1 MDETPSG
8 VSHNREETTMQA
20 LLNRWRSEP
29 NTLLHARIIAYH
41 RKHPFCE
48 CMLNDKDLALCR
60 ALCAFKA

>member
-1 MDETPSG
+1 
-8 VSHNREETTMQA
+8 MQA